1 MNAPLTAATTY
12 AKSLNAALL
21 ALMHEDERI
30 HFLGEDILDPYGGA
44 FKISKGL
51 SSAFPDRVITTPI
64 SEAGFTGLATGMAL
78 RGLRPIVEIMF
89 GDFLAIVADQ
99 IINHMAKFVTM
110 YGRDLEVP
118 VVVRTPMGGGRG
130 YGATHSQSL
139 EKLFLGTPNLTVVAP
154 SHAHDP
160 GKLLRNA
167 AMLSRPVLFIEHKM
181 LYPEP
186 LVESGGALTIQPL
199 TDEAFPTV
207 LMKNFSHGSADVLIV
222 AYGGMS
228 RLLAPLAGQMA
239 EEEINLVIALPSLLS
254 PMTVQPLLPLAT
266 ECGRILVVE
275 EGTAGFDWGAEVA
288 AQLYAATYRNLKAPI
303 ARLASRPE
311 IIPTSTAGENA
322 MLVSAADIES
332 KILELLA

>member
-1 MNAPLTAATTY
+1 MNAAISTPTTY
-12 AKSLNAALL
+12 AKALNAALI
-21 ALMHEDERI
+21 AMMREDDRV

-51 SSAFPDRVITTPI
+51 SSAYPDRVITTPI

-89 GDFLAIVADQ
+89 GDFLAIAADQ
-99 IINHMAKFVTM
+99 IVNHMAKFVTM
-110 YGRDLEVP
+110 YGRTMDVP
-118 VVVRTPMGGGRG
+118 IVVRTPMGGGRG

-139 EKLFLGTPNLTVVAP
+139 EKLFFGTPNLTIVAP

-167 AMLSRPVLFIEHKM
+167 VALGRPVLFIEHKM
-181 LYPEP
+181 LYPEN
-186 LVESGGALTIQPL
+186 LLESGGALTIENL
-199 TDEAFPTV
+199 TGDPFPIV
-207 LMKNFSHGSADVLIV
+207 LVKNFSRGTADVLIV

-228 RLLAPLAGQMA
+228 RLLAPLARQMA
-239 EEEINLVIALPSLLS
+239 DEEINLAIVLPSCLS
-254 PMTVQPLLPLAT
+254 PLTIDPILPLASA
-266 ECGRILVVE
+266 CGRVLVVE

-288 AQLYAATYRNLKAPI
+288 AQIYAGTYRTLKAPI
-303 ARLASRPE
+303 ARLASKPE

-322 MLVSAADIES
+322 MLVGAADIEA

>member
-1 MNAPLTAATTY
+1 MNAPISPPPTY
-12 AKSLNAALL
+12 AKALNAALL
-21 ALMHEDERI
+21 AMMREDERV

-51 SSAFPDRVITTPI
+51 STAFPDRVITTPI

-89 GDFLAIVADQ
+89 GDFLAIAADQ
-99 IINHMAKFVTM
+99 IVNHMAKFVTM
-110 YGRDLEVP
+110 YGRTIDVP
-118 VVVRTPMGGGRG
+118 IVVRTPMGGGRG

-139 EKLFLGTPNLTVVAP
+139 EKLFFGTPNLTVVAP

-160 GKLLRNA
+160 GWLLRNA
-167 AMLSRPVLFIEHKM
+167 VGLGRPVLFIEHKM
-181 LYPEP
+181 LYPES
-186 LVESGGALTIQPL
+186 LLESGGSLVVETLTGDP
-199 TDEAFPTV
+199 FPTV
-207 LMKNFSHGSADVLIV
+207 LVKNFTRGVADVLIV

-228 RLLAPLAGQMA
+228 RLLAPLSRQMA
-239 EEEINLVIALPSLLS
+239 DEEINLAIVLPSCLS
-254 PMTVQPLLPLAT
+254 PLSIDPILPLASD
-266 ECGRILVVE
+266 CGRVLVVE
-275 EGTAGFDWGAEVA
+275 EGTSGFDWGAEVA
-288 AQLYAATYRNLKAPI
+288 AQLYAGAYRKLKAPI

-322 MLVSAADIES
+322 MLVGAADIEA

>member
-1 MNAPLTAATTY
+1 MNAPVATPTTY
-12 AKSLNAALL
+12 AKALNGALL
-21 ALMHEDERI
+21 AMMREDERI

-51 SSAFPDRVITTPI
+51 SSAYPDRVITTPI

-89 GDFLAIVADQ
+89 GDFLAICADQ
-99 IINHMAKFVTM
+99 IVNHMAKFVTM
-110 YGRDLEVP
+110 YGRTIDVP

-139 EKLFLGTPNLTVVAP
+139 EKLFLGTPSLTVVAP
-154 SHAHDP
+154 SHAHEP

-167 AMLSRPVLFIEHKM
+167 VALAQPVLFIEHKM
-181 LYPEP
+181 LYPEA
-186 LVESGGALTIQPL
+186 LLETGGPL
-199 TDEAFPTV
+199 TVETLTGDPFPTV
-207 LMKNFSHGSADVLIV
+207 LVKNFTRGSADVLIV

-228 RLLAPLAGQMA
+228 RLLAPLARQMA
-239 EEEINLVIALPSLLS
+239 SEEINLSIVLPSCLS
-254 PMTVQPLLPLAT
+254 PLTIDPILPLAT
-266 ECGRILVVE
+266 ACGRVLVVE

-288 AQLYAATYRNLKAPI
+288 TQIYAGAYRALKAPI

-311 IIPTSTAGENA
+311 IIPTSTVGENA
-322 MLVSAADIES
+322 MLVGAGDIEA
-332 KILELLA
+332 KILELVA